1 MSISLAPH
9 PMLVR
14 PCAAWRHPG
23 CDTSHLSSPQS
34 VSSHRPG
41 YGPRNRRRTARGPT
55 EDRRAAL
62 SLDMPCQGTGD
73 DALVGTGD
81 DALVGTGDDALV
93 GTGDDA
99 LVTGDHSSTIL
110 RIFQDWGKRAWR
122 PHAR

>member
-73 DALVGTGD
+73 NALIGTGD
-81 DALVGTGDDALV
+81 N
-93 GTGDDA
+93 A

-110 RIFQDWGKRAWR
+110 RIFQDCGKRAWR